1 MATPSVWLV
10 KSEPSVYAFARLL
23 DDRKTMWEGVRN
35 FEARNNLR
43 AMKKGETVL
52 FFHTGKEKAVV
63 GLAKVARAPEPDPTA
78 PGEDYS
84 AIVLEAHK
92 RLAVPVTLATLKA
105 TPATRDISV
114 VKMGRLSVGAL
125 TDLQLS
131 AVLTLAKTRP

>member
-1 MATPSVWLV
+1 MASWIV
-10 KSEPSVYAFARLL
+10 KSEPSEYGFHHLEKDKQTL
-23 DDRKTMWEGVRN
+23 WTGIRN
-35 FEARNNLR
+35 FLARNNLR
-43 AMKKGETVL
+43 AMKKGEAVL

-84 AIVLEAHK
+84 AIALEAHK